1 MFAYCLN
8 DPVNRTDAN
17 GNWSMPNWAKVAIG
31 VGVIAVAAA
40 ATVITGGAAAPAA
53 VAAAHCFAAG
63 ALHGAIVGA
72 AVGAASGAAAGA
84 IGHRVSTGSW
94 DGAGQAAIDGAATG
108 FMTGAISGA
117 IEGGIHSPYC
127 FIAGTA
133 VLTAA
138 GTVAIEEIQTG
149 DQVWAWNEDTGET
162 ELKSVVETYINET
175 DKLTHVFVDG
185 EEIIC
190 TPSHPFYS
198 PVKGWTDACKLRAGD
213 ILVLVNGDY
222 VVVEKIQHEILE
234 SPVKVYNFQVEDDHT
249 YYVSDAGV
257 LVHNSCERGVG
268 GKGWIGDKTWKQNV
282 KTVDAG
288 GDVLE
293 LNGGIPTGTQARKLI
308 QEARGI
314 LGQYHSAHAVGGVS
328 THTYNHI
335 HYTTRQGV
343 RSAIQV
349 LSEF

>member
-8 DPVNRTDAN
+8 NPINRTDAN
-17 GNWSMPNWAKVAIG
+17 GNWSMPNWAKVAVGAVVIG
-31 VGVIAVAAA
+31 GLAI
-40 ATVITGGAAAPAA
+40 ATVATGGAACA
-53 VAAAHCFAAG
+53 VAG
-63 ALHGAIVGA
+63 AFYGA
-72 AVGAASGAAAGA
+72 AIGAASGAISGA
-84 IGHRVSTGSW
+84 VTGAVGHRISTGSW

-117 IEGGIHSPYC
+117 ITGAIHSPVC

-138 GTVAIEEIQTG
+138 GTVAIEEIQAG

-175 DKLTHVFVDG
+175 DELTHVFVDG

-257 LVHNSCERGVG
+257 LVHNSCSKYYKATRS
-268 GKGWIGDKTWKQNV
+268 DT
-282 KTVDAG
+282 
-288 GDVLE
+288 
-293 LNGGIPTGTQARKLI
+293 GIEIGTQISPKQALNRLRNGKDVYANSRNAAKKIAKKAFGNSNVYSEIHHNIPNARWHFHDRK
-308 QEARGI
+308 
-314 LGQYHSAHAVGGVS
+314 
-328 THTYNHI
+328 NHI
-335 HYTTRQGV
+335 FHV
-343 RSAIQV
+343 
-349 LSEF
+349 FW